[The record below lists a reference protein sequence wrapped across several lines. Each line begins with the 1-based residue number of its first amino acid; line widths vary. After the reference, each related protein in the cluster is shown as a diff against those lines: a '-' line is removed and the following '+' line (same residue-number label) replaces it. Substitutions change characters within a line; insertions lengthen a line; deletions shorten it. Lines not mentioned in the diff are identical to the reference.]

1 MKLNNDVID
10 INLLKPHPLNKKIY
24 GEEDIQEL
32 ADKIRKSS
40 FIKPLVISQENVIIS
55 GHRRHSA
62 CLLLQ
67 IKEVP
72 YERVN
77 FNNIDEELE
86 RLLLENEAR
95 EKTTYQKGQEAKLWE
110 ELEQKKANI
119 RRISSQNND
128 MALAVREK
136 SPTQEKGRV
145 RDIIAEKVGIGS
157 GKTYEKTK
165 FVVNEIDKLKD
176 AGNEKDAEF
185 LVNVLNTSVS
195 GAKDIIKSKSLDGIS
210 NELKDKVISKEIN
223 VKEAMKV
230 IKKKSKNSKED
241 TIENVNHSDLS
252 ETSSITNVTTNI
264 SINEFQSSINK
275 FIQQMNIY
283 AEAEETLES
292 IYKESK
298 SEVLDSLENLE
309 NAINKIKDI
318 IL

>member
-1 MKLNNDVID
+1 MNNIID

-32 ADKIRKSS
+32 ADKIRESS

-62 CLLLQ
+62 CLLLE

-86 RLLLENEAR
+86 RLLLENETR

-119 RRISSQNND
+119 RKISAQNND
-128 MALAVREK
+128 MAQAVREK
-136 SPTQEKGRV
+136 NPTQEQGRV
-145 RDIIAEKVGIGS
+145 RDIIAEKIGIGS
-157 GKTYEKTK
+157 GKTYEKAK
-165 FVVNEIDKLKD
+165 FVVSEIDNLKE

-185 LVNVLNTSVS
+185 LINVLNNSVS
-195 GAKDIIKSKSLDGIS
+195 RAKDIIKSKSLDGIS
-210 NELKDKVISKEIN
+210 DELKDKVISKEIN

-230 IKKKSKNSKED
+230 IKKESKNSKED
-241 TIENVNHSDLS
+241 TVKNVNPSDIS
-252 ETSSITNVTTNI
+252 EISSNSNNVDTNI
-264 SINEFQSSINK
+264 NIDEFKSSINK
-275 FIQQMNIY
+275 FIQEMNIY
-283 AEAEETLES
+283 IESEDTLELM
-292 IYKESK
+292 YKESK
-298 SEVLDSLENLE
+298 NKVLDSIEDLENT
-309 NAINKIKDI
+309 INKIKDI